1 MHANVDVGFQEALA
15 RLRVVKD
22 SLRPAER
29 RIADLILQDPRSI
42 TTMAITDLARIG
54 QCSETTVIRMAKA
67 LGYRGYG
74 ELKMA
79 IATQLPHP
87 KTNLYEDLQPGD
99 SLQDIAGVFIHS
111 CIQSFS
117 DTLNLLNIDDLE
129 KAVESIKTS
138 SKVACFGSGASGYVA
153 EDAQQKFLRI
163 NVNAWAFVDPHQQI
177 SFANG
182 LGPSDSV
189 LGISFSG
196 FTRDVLES
204 VAVAKGN
211 GAKIIAIVGN
221 PRSALAELA
230 DVALTIVSNEAPL
243 KSGSMITRLCQ
254 LAMVDLLTLGIA
266 MDRKEEILEQFSRNQ
281 RLISE
286 RASQLRNLRG

>member
-1 MHANVDVGFQEALA
+1 MQARVDISFQEALA
-15 RLRVVKD
+15 RLKAIKD

-29 RIADLILQDPRSI
+29 RIAELILKDPRGI
-42 TTMAITDLARIG
+42 TTMSITDLAKIG
-54 QCSETTVIRMAKA
+54 QCSETTIIRMAKA
-67 LGYRGYG
+67 LGYQGYG

-87 KTNLYEDLQPGD
+87 ETSFYENLQPGD
-99 SLQDIAGVFIHS
+99 SLQDIAGVFVYS
-111 CIQSFS
+111 CIQAFS

-129 KAVESIKTS
+129 RAVEITKTA

-153 EDAQQKFLRI
+153 KDAQQKLLR
-163 NVNAWAFVDPHQQI
+163 VNISAWAFVDPHQQI
-177 SFANG
+177 SFANS
-182 LGPSDSV
+182 LSVSDVV
-189 LGISFSG
+189 LGISYSG

-204 VAVAKGN
+204 VAIAKAN

-221 PRSALAELA
+221 PRSALAEAA
-230 DVALTIVSNEAPL
+230 DVVLTIASSEAPL

-266 MDRKEEILEQFSRNQ
+266 MGRKEEILEQFSRNQ
-281 RLISE
+281 QLISH
-286 RASQLRNLRG
+286 RTSQ